1 MDELAD
7 EYGLD
12 EEEQKEVH
20 EHYEYE
26 DYGYDKE
33 LADYFRTLDALTDEL
48 EQL

>member
-1 MDELAD
+1 M
-7 EYGLD
+7 LD

-20 EHYEYE
+20 EYYKYE

-33 LADYFRTLDALTDEL
+33 LADYFRALDTLTDEL

>member
-1 MDELAD
+1 MNSQMNM
-7 EYGLD
+7 GLM
-12 EEEQKEVH
+12 KKNKKKVH